1 MTGRHSTITA
11 AQREEFWRRYK
22 AGESVLGIIGALGQR
37 AANIHRVLEASGGTP
52 KRAFT

>member
-22 AGESVLGIIGALGQR
+22 ADEPALGIIGALGQR
-37 AANIHRVLEASGGTP
+37 RANIDYGGAQP
-52 KRAFT
+52 WRHMECS